1 MYSHSDLREVVRY
14 AWERGIRVVPEWE
27 MPGHA
32 YGFVALLSISA
43 LAPIGI
49 SKHRG
54 TV

>member
-1 MYSHSDLREVVRY
+1 VYSHSDLREVVRY

-32 YGFVALLSISA
+32 YGFVALPFSLWPRSA
-43 LAPIGI
+43 VLNT
-49 SKHRG
+49 

>member
-32 YGFVALLSISA
+32 YGFVALLLSLSA
-43 LAPIGI
+43 LAPIG
-49 SKHRG
+49 S
-54 TV
+54 